1 MRGDDEGQSAFAT
14 HAALRAAVDRIIP
27 ADAWPAGWAGGVGEY
42 VKVAGR
48 EPIENA
54 PGLAAFA
61 ALLDDLAAEQVPG
74 GSFAQLGTEAQ
85 DAILARVDDGPGA
98 DDFAELR
105 RIAYE
110 GFYAADARRPDPVG
124 LGMIGFRH
132 VPEGTEIVEP
142 ELPAGMPASAVAA
155 HYDAVVIGS
164 GPGGGVAAQ
173 VLAQAGKSV
182 LLVERMPPVP
192 NRVLRGDHLHDK
204 RNAVYSVRVGPG
216 AGHPRVHV
224 PGRIGQPAAGAA
236 DLPGDEIIDGTGDAN
251 RYGLNADAFGG
262 GSRIWQGMAWRFM
275 PEDFRMR
282 EVYGNPDGASLVDW
296 PVSYDEMEPFYSRA
310 EWELGVAGEE
320 GALTRRMPRSTGYPM
335 PPFGTEPARELLAAA
350 ADRLGW
356 GWGPIPL
363 ALNSVPHEGRPACV
377 RCAQCV
383 GHACPVNAKNGAHN
397 TFVPRA
403 VATGN
408 CQVLYDAEAIEIT
421 DAPGGA
427 SVSIMADATTSTPV
441 QLTVRADV
449 VVVSAGA
456 VETPR
461 LLLASGLGND
471 ELGRH
476 IHDHRAVTVLG
487 VVDEK
492 VKNFIGPGHSVATL
506 DHVHG
511 PTVPWGG
518 GVLVDLMSL
527 LPLTSALLPSPGVP
541 AWGAGHKEWMREG
554 RAYSFGVFAMGQEI
568 PLPSSRVSLAAGV
581 LDRWG
586 KPGARLRK
594 DVHQASLEIEAGLA
608 REGTAWLEAAGARE
622 VRRLVNTTTA
632 SAAGE
637 HSCGTA
643 RMSDDP
649 ATGATDRFGKLWG
662 AHRVVVCD
670 ISLHPTNGSV
680 NPNLT
685 NIANAFRVAE
695 HLVEEWPR

>member
-1 MRGDDEGQSAFAT
+1 MAHDDRGGIAE
-14 HAALRAAVDRIIP
+14 HRALRAAVDRVIP
-27 ADAWPAGWAGGVGEY
+27 ADSWPAGWDGGVAEY
-42 VKVAGR
+42 LRVAGR
-48 EPIENA
+48 EPLDGA
-54 PGLAAFA
+54 PGLAGLAARLDARAA
-61 ALLDDLAAEQVPG
+61 ALADGAGFADLSP
-74 GSFAQLGTEAQ
+74 AQQ
-85 DAILARVDDGPGA
+85 DAILEEIEAGA
-98 DDFAELR
+98 GGDDFAALR

-110 GFYAADARRPDPVG
+110 GYYAADARRSDPVG

-132 VPEGTEIVEP
+132 VPEGTRIVEP
-142 ELPAGMPASAVAA
+142 ELPAGLDAASVAD

-164 GPGGGVAAQ
+164 GPGGGAAAQ

-182 LLVERMPPVP
+182 LVIERMPPVP
-192 NRVLRGDHLHDK
+192 NRLLRGDHLHDK
-204 RNAVYSVRVGPG
+204 RNAVYAVRPGPG
-216 AGHPRVHV
+216 AGHPRVHESD
-224 PGRIGQPAAGAA
+224 A
-236 DLPGDEIIDGTGDAN
+236 GDEVIDGTGNAN

-262 GSRIWQGMAWRFM
+262 GTRIWQGMAWRFM

-282 EVYGNPDGASLVDW
+282 EVYGNPEGASLADW
-296 PVSYDEMEPFYSRA
+296 PISYDELEPFYSRA
-310 EWELGVAGEE
+310 EWELGVAGVE
-320 GALTRRMPRSTGYPM
+320 GALTRRTPRSAGYPM

-363 ALNSVPHEGRPACV
+363 ALNSVPHDGRPACV

-397 TFVPRA
+397 TFIPRA

-408 CQVLYDAEAIEIT
+408 CAVLYDAEAIEVT
-421 DAPGGA
+421 DAAAGA
-427 SVSIMADATTSTPV
+427 SVTIMADASTLPTR
-441 QLTVRADV
+441 LTVRADV

-471 ELGRH
+471 HLGRH
-476 IHDHRAVTVLG
+476 IHDHRTSTVLG
-487 VVDEK
+487 TVDEK
-492 VKNFIGPGHSVATL
+492 VKNFVGPGHSIATL
-506 DHVHG
+506 DHVHA

-527 LPLTSALLPSPGVP
+527 LPLTSALQPAPGVP
-541 AWGAGHKEWMREG
+541 AWGAKHKEWMREG

-568 PLPSSRVSLAAGV
+568 PLPSSRVSLADGV

-586 KPGARLRK
+586 KPGARIRK
-594 DVHQASLEIEAGLA
+594 DVHAASREVETGLA
-608 REGTAWLEAAGARE
+608 RESATWLEAAGARE
-622 VRRLVNTTTA
+622 VRRLLNTTTA

-649 ATGATDRFGKLWG
+649 AGGATDRFGRLWG
-662 AHRVVVCD
+662 ARRVVVCD
-670 ISLHPTNGSV
+670 SSLHPTNGSV
-680 NPNLT
+680 NPTLT
-685 NIANAFRVAE
+685 IVANALRVAS
-695 HLVEEWPR
+695 HLVEEWPA

>member
-1 MRGDDEGQSAFAT
+1 MGSDDREGIVEDR
-14 HAALRAAVDRIIP
+14 ALRAAVDRIIP
-27 ADAWPAGWAGGVGEY
+27 ADSWPAGWDGGVAEY
-42 VKVAGR
+42 LRVAGR
-48 EPIENA
+48 EPLEAA
-54 PGLAAFA
+54 PGLASLSAR
-61 ALLDDLAAEQVPG
+61 LDDSAAAARPG
-74 GSFAQLGTEAQ
+74 SGFGDLLPAEQ
-85 DAILARVDDGPGA
+85 DAILHEIEGGA
-98 DDFAELR
+98 GSEDFAALR

-110 GFYAADARRPDPVG
+110 GFYAADARRGDPVG

-132 VPEGTEIVEP
+132 VPEGAQIVEP
-142 ELPAGMPASAVAA
+142 ELPDGLDAASVAD
-155 HYDAVVIGS
+155 HYDAIVIGS

-182 LLVERMPPVP
+182 LLVERMPAVP
-192 NRVLRGDHLHDK
+192 NRLLRNDHLHDK
-204 RNAVYSVRVGPG
+204 RNAVYGVRVGPG
-216 AGHPRVHV
+216 AGHPRVHESD
-224 PGRIGQPAAGAA
+224 A
-236 DLPGDEIIDGTGDAN
+236 GDEIIDGTGDAN

-262 GSRIWQGMAWRFM
+262 GTRIWQGMAWRFM

-282 EVYGNPDGASLVDW
+282 EVYGNPEGASLADW
-296 PVSYDEMEPFYSRA
+296 PISYDELEPFYTRA

-320 GALTRRMPRSTGYPM
+320 GALTRRTPRTRGYPM

-397 TFVPRA
+397 TFIPRA
-403 VATGN
+403 VSTGN
-408 CQVLYDAEAIEIT
+408 CRVLYDAEAIEVT
-421 DAPGGA
+421 DAAGGA
-427 SVSIMADATTSTPV
+427 SVVIMANVNAHPTE
-441 QLTVRADV
+441 LTVRADV

-476 IHDHRAVTVLG
+476 IHDHRTSTVLG
-487 VVDEK
+487 TVEQK
-492 VKNFIGPGHSVATL
+492 VKNFIGPGHSIATL

-511 PTVPWGG
+511 PSVPWGG

-527 LPLTSALLPSPGVP
+527 LPLTSALQPGPGVP
-541 AWGAGHKEWMREG
+541 AWGARHKEWMREG

-594 DVHQASLEIEAGLA
+594 DVHAASHEVEAGLA
-608 REGTAWLEAAGARE
+608 RESAAWLEAAGARE
-622 VRRLVNTTTA
+622 VRRLLGTATA

-649 ATGATDRFGKLWG
+649 ATGATDRFGRLWG
-662 AHRVVVCD
+662 ARRVVVCD
-670 ISLHPTNGSV
+670 SSLHPTNGSV
-680 NPNLT
+680 NPTLT
-685 NIANAFRVAE
+685 IVANAFRVAT
-695 HLVEEWPR
+695 HLVEEWPA

>member
-1 MRGDDEGQSAFAT
+1 MTGDEDADVFAT

-27 ADAWPAGWAGGVGEY
+27 ADAWPAGWAGGVAEY
-42 VKVAGR
+42 LKVAGR
-48 EPIENA
+48 EPLRNA
-54 PGLAAFA
+54 PGLAA
-61 ALLDDLAAEQVPG
+61 LAARLDELG
-74 GSFAQLGTEAQ
+74 GETRAGASFAELDGAEQ
-85 DAILARVDDGPGA
+85 DAILAGVEAGPGTEEFT
-98 DDFAELR
+98 DLR

-110 GFYAADARRPDPVG
+110 GYYAADARRPDPVG

-142 ELPAGMPASAVAA
+142 QLPDGLPSTAVAD

-173 VLAQAGKSV
+173 VLAQAGHSV
-182 LLVERMPPVP
+182 LLVERMPAVP
-192 NRVLRGDHLHDK
+192 NSRLRNDHLHDK
-204 RNAVYSVRVGPG
+204 RNAVYGVRVGPG
-216 AGHPRVHV
+216 IGHPRVH
-224 PGRIGQPAAGAA
+224 ASDA
-236 DLPGDEIIDGTGDAN
+236 GDEVIDGTGDAN

-275 PEDFRMR
+275 PEDFHMR
-282 EVYGNPDGASLVDW
+282 ELYGNPEGASLVDW
-296 PVSYDEMEPFYSRA
+296 PISYDELEPFYTRA

-320 GALTRRMPRSTGYPM
+320 GALTRRMPRTKGYPM
-335 PPFGTEPARELLAAA
+335 PAFGTEPARELLASA

-383 GHACPVNAKNGAHN
+383 GHACPVNAKNGSFN
-397 TFVPRA
+397 TFIPRA
-403 VATGN
+403 IATGN
-408 CQVLYDAEAIEIT
+408 CRVLYDAEAIEIE

-427 SVSIMADATTSTPV
+427 SVVIMADATTAEPRRI
-441 QLTVRADV
+441 TVRADI

-471 ELGRH
+471 EVGRH
-476 IHDHRAVTVLG
+476 IHDHRTATVLG
-487 VVDEK
+487 AVDEK
-492 VKNFIGPGHSVATL
+492 VKNFVGPGHSIATL
-506 DHVHG
+506 DHVHAA
-511 PTVPWGG
+511 TVPWGG

-527 LPLTSALLPSPGVP
+527 LPLTSALQPAPGVP
-541 AWGAGHKEWMREG
+541 AWGEKHKEWMREG

-568 PLPSSRVSLAAGV
+568 PLPTSRVTLATGV

-594 DVHQASLEIEAGLA
+594 DVHRASQEVEAGMA
-608 REGTAWLEAAGARE
+608 REGAAWLEAAGARE
-622 VRRLVNTTTA
+622 VRRLLNTTTA

-649 ATGATDRFGKLWG
+649 ATGATDRFGRLWG

-670 ISLHPTNGSV
+670 SSLHPTNGSV
-680 NPNLT
+680 NPTLT
-685 NIANAFRVAE
+685 NVANAFRVATR
-695 HLVEEWPR
+695 LVEDWPR